1 MNPSWI
7 HQSTQGEKCDFHL
20 ASKSMTCVIDFG
32 GTSLRRK
39 ESLIQS
45 EIPYDIGC
53 LLIMDNLRLILLL
66 TGCLLVL
73 GIYLWDIFF
82 RREARGGEDMLEAV
96 DDLPDPGIGLN
107 ISPGADQHGH
117 ASAPERANLGSLLP
131 KSRDARLAGDER
143 PAMPLNPRAKT
154 GSAEVAAGPLSAQ
167 KQGATDDRLAED
179 KEESEGLLI
188 LHIVS
193 PDETGFNGV
202 SIREAA
208 SGAGMVF
215 GRMDIFHHFGSGG
228 PEAAEPWF
236 SMANMYEPG
245 AFDRAGMAELQTR
258 GVVVFMYPPSAPEPG
273 AVFDLFLDATQTMAR
288 ALGGEILTAGRL
300 PLTVA
305 ATTAL
310 REGVISAPGKSA
322 D

>member
-1 MNPSWI
+1 
-7 HQSTQGEKCDFHL
+7 
-20 ASKSMTCVIDFG
+20 
-32 GTSLRRK
+32 
-39 ESLIQS
+39 
-45 EIPYDIGC
+45 
-53 LLIMDNLRLILLL
+53 MDNLRLVLLL

-82 RREARGGEDMLEAV
+82 RREARGGDMLDAV
-96 DDLPDPGIGLN
+96 DDLSN
-107 ISPGADQHGH
+107 RGADQQDH
-117 ASAPERANLGSLLP
+117 APAAGRASLGSLLAR
-131 KSRDARLAGDER
+131 SRDARLSGDER
-143 PAMPLNPRAKT
+143 PAMPLNPGRET
-154 GSAEVAAGPLSAQ
+154 GSAQVVTGPVPAEQGRADNSTAGDGPRDQ
-167 KQGATDDRLAED
+167 
-179 KEESEGLLI
+179 ESEGLLI

-208 SGAGMVF
+208 TGAGMVF
-215 GRMDIFHHFGSGG
+215 GRMDIFHHFGSGR
-228 PEAAEPWF
+228 PQAAEPWF

-245 AFDRAGMAELQTR
+245 AFDRDAMAELQTK

-288 ALGGEILTAGRL
+288 ALGGAILTAGRA
-300 PLTVA
+300 PLTA
-305 ATTAL
+305 AAATAL

>member
-1 MNPSWI
+1 
-7 HQSTQGEKCDFHL
+7 
-20 ASKSMTCVIDFG
+20 
-32 GTSLRRK
+32 
-39 ESLIQS
+39 
-45 EIPYDIGC
+45 
-53 LLIMDNLRLILLL
+53 MDNLRLILLL

-82 RREARGGEDMLEAV
+82 RREARGDGDMLEAV
-96 DDLPDPGIGLN
+96 DDLPDPG
-107 ISPGADQHGH
+107 ADQQDH
-117 ASAPERANLGSLLP
+117 APATGRAGLGSLLAR
-131 KSRDARLAGDER
+131 SRDARLGGDER
-143 PAMPLNPRAKT
+143 PAMSLNPWWDT
-154 GSAEVAAGPLSAQ
+154 GSAEVAAGRVPAQ
-167 KQGATDDRLAED
+167 QGRADGPAGDGPRDHGAH
-179 KEESEGLLI
+179 EGLLI

-193 PDETGFNGV
+193 PDETGFNGL

-215 GRMDIFHHFGSGG
+215 GRMDIFHHFGSGR
-228 PEAAEPWF
+228 PQAAEPWF

-245 AFDRAGMAELQTR
+245 AFDRGRMAELQTR

-273 AVFDLFLDATQTMAR
+273 AVFDLFLDATQRMAR
-288 ALGGEILTAGRL
+288 ALGGEILTAGRA

-305 ATTAL
+305 AATAL

>member
-1 MNPSWI
+1 
-7 HQSTQGEKCDFHL
+7 
-20 ASKSMTCVIDFG
+20 
-32 GTSLRRK
+32 
-39 ESLIQS
+39 
-45 EIPYDIGC
+45 
-53 LLIMDNLRLILLL
+53 MDNLRLVLLL
-66 TGCLLVL
+66 IGCLLVL

-82 RREARGGEDMLEAV
+82 RREARGDGDMLEAV
-96 DDLPDPGIGLN
+96 DDLPDPGIDVNL
-107 ISPGADQHGH
+107 SAGADQQDH
-117 ASAPERANLGSLLP
+117 ALATGRAGLGSLLAR
-131 KSRDARLAGDER
+131 SRDARLGGDER

-154 GSAEVAAGPLSAQ
+154 GSAEVITGPVPAEQERAADRPAGDGPRDH
-167 KQGATDDRLAED
+167 GAN
-179 KEESEGLLI
+179 EGLLI

-215 GRMDIFHHFGSGG
+215 GRMDIFHHFGSGR

-245 AFDRAGMAELQTR
+245 AFDRAAMAELQTR
-258 GVVVFMYPPSAPEPG
+258 GVVVFMYPPTTPEPG

-305 ATTAL
+305 AAMAL
-310 REGVISAPGKSA
+310 REDVISAHGKSA

>member
-1 MNPSWI
+1 
-7 HQSTQGEKCDFHL
+7 
-20 ASKSMTCVIDFG
+20 
-32 GTSLRRK
+32 
-39 ESLIQS
+39 
-45 EIPYDIGC
+45 
-53 LLIMDNLRLILLL
+53 MDNLRLILLL
-66 TGCLLVL
+66 IGCLLVL

-82 RREARGGEDMLEAV
+82 RREARGEDMLEAV
-96 DDLPDPGIGLN
+96 DDLPDPG
-107 ISPGADQHGH
+107 ADQQDH
-117 ASAPERANLGSLLP
+117 ALATGRAGLGSLLAR
-131 KSRDARLAGDER
+131 SRDARLGDDER
-143 PAMPLNPRAKT
+143 PAMSLNPWWET
-154 GSAEVAAGPLSAQ
+154 GSAEVVTGPVPAEQGRAADSTAG
-167 KQGATDDRLAED
+167 DRARDQEGN
-179 KEESEGLLI
+179 EGLLI

-193 PDETGFNGV
+193 PDETGFNGA
-202 SIREAA
+202 SIREAV

-245 AFDRAGMAELQTR
+245 AFDRGRMAELQTK

-288 ALGGEILTAGRL
+288 ALGGEILTAERA
-300 PLTVA
+300 PLTLA

-310 REGVISAPGKSA
+310 REGVISASGKSA

>member
-1 MNPSWI
+1 
-7 HQSTQGEKCDFHL
+7 
-20 ASKSMTCVIDFG
+20 
-32 GTSLRRK
+32 
-39 ESLIQS
+39 
-45 EIPYDIGC
+45 
-53 LLIMDNLRLILLL
+53 MDNLRLILLL

-117 ASAPERANLGSLLP
+117 ASAPERANPGSLLP

-154 GSAEVAAGPLSAQ
+154 GSAEVVTGPLPAE
-167 KQGATDDRLAED
+167 QGRADRPAGDRARDQEGN
-179 KEESEGLLI
+179 EGLLI

-193 PDETGFNGV
+193 PDETGFNGA

-208 SGAGMVF
+208 SGAGMIF

-245 AFDRAGMAELQTR
+245 AFDRGRMAELQTK

-288 ALGGEILTAGRL
+288 ALGGEILTAERA
-300 PLTVA
+300 PLTLA

-310 REGVISAPGKSA
+310 REGVISASGKSA